1 MRKVQFIN
9 SCGKLHEY
17 NFIRV
22 AVPEDDI
29 TVYSDTG
36 YVKYATEEVAN
47 YYKEHNVKVIK
58 ANDFASIS
66 FRPLRVVFNV
76 ISGIKIIIKSRKEH
90 YDYCFIHFLSD
101 RRAILSYFIPSS
113 TKQVLITY
121 GSDIL
126 RRKNFKGYFFNK
138 MLERAYLIDFTSGN
152 LRYSFEKVYGNKYK
166 DKSVDIA
173 FPCYSYGTLEHIMQH
188 HSKESIKEHF
198 GIPVNKKVVVCGHTS
213 TEDERYE
220 KMIDA
225 LENISE
231 KEKQEYHFV
240 FFMTYGSG
248 NYKQYRSFIE
258 EKLKGSTLSYTVL
271 NRFLTSEEV
280 SMVHVMSDVH
290 ITSILTDAISFFML
304 EEMYAGATLLYGE
317 WLHYTEFEDDNYGV
331 VAYKDFNDLT
341 VKFNEI
347 CNGNIP
353 PKPQSIKQ
361 MIEQLSSNEEI
372 KKRWQTVF
380 SDEH

>member
-22 AVPEDDI
+22 AVPNDEI

-36 YVKYATEEVAN
+36 YVKYATEEVSN
-47 YYKEHNVKVIK
+47 YYKEHSIRVIK
-58 ANDFASIS
+58 ANDFSNIG
-66 FRPLRVVFNV
+66 FRPLRVVLNV
-76 ISGIKIIIKSRKEH
+76 ISGIRIIIQSRKEH

-113 TKQVLITY
+113 TKQILITY

-126 RRKNFKGYFFNK
+126 RRKNFNGFFFNR
-138 MLERAYLIDFTSGN
+138 MLDRAHLIDFTSGN
-152 LRYSFEKVYGNKYK
+152 LRYNFEKVYQGKYRN
-166 DKSVDIA
+166 KSVDIA
-173 FPCYSYGTLEHIMQH
+173 FPCYSYGTLEQIMQSQ
-188 HSKESIKEHF
+188 SKESIKEHF
-198 GIPVNKKVVVCGHTS
+198 RIPVDKKVVVCGHTS
-213 TEDERYE
+213 TENERYE

-225 LENISE
+225 LENISDTA
-231 KEKQEYHFV
+231 KRDYHFV

-248 NYKQYRSFIE
+248 NYKKYRSFIE
-258 EKLKGSTLSYTVL
+258 EKLKSSTLSYTVL
-271 NRFLTSEEV
+271 NRFLSTEEV

-304 EEMYAGATLLYGE
+304 EELYAGAILLYGE
-317 WLHYTEFEDDNYGV
+317 WLHYTEFEEDDFGV
-331 VAYKDFNDLT
+331 VAYKDFHDLT

-347 CNGNIP
+347 SNGFSP
-353 PKPQSIKQ
+353 TKPECIKQ
-361 MIEQLSSNEEI
+361 MIRQLTSNDEI
-372 KKRWQTVF
+372 SKRWQAVLN
-380 SDEH
+380 